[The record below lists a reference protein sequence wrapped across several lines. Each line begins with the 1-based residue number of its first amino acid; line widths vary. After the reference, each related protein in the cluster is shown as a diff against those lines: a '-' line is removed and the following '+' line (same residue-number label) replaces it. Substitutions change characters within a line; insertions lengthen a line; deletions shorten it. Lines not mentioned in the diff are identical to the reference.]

1 LRAYLNTDDQDE
13 QFVLQTDLEGD
24 FVANLQIKNI
34 YRRIF
39 QEKVTFNVN
48 FVKTKHCQ
56 DYFAFLSHFF
66 KLLGYNG
73 WVILFDES
81 ELVGRLSKIAR
92 MKAYNNMAGFL
103 FPKKQLESTFAMF
116 AFSASYGEDVIEAK
130 GEYDNLAALYPENQ
144 EPMKTVLDAIR
155 EAPQLSVLTKDE
167 ILEVL
172 KKIVRYHGKAYDW
185 QPQVRLQD
193 MVSSV
198 ESGGYLLRSKIRA
211 AIEYLDQLYLYGKI
225 DKSSINELSKENF
238 TESEDR
244 EMPVLNQ
251 LLQD

>member
-1 LRAYLNTDDQDE
+1 
-13 QFVLQTDLEGD
+13 
-24 FVANLQIKNI
+24 
-34 YRRIF
+34 
-39 QEKVTFNVN
+39 
-48 FVKTKHCQ
+48 
-56 DYFAFLSHFF
+56 
-66 KLLGYNG
+66 
-73 WVILFDES
+73 
-81 ELVGRLSKIAR
+81 
-92 MKAYNNMAGFL
+92 
-103 FPKKQLESTFAMF
+103 MF
-116 AFSASYGEDVIEAK
+116 AFSASYCEDVIEAK